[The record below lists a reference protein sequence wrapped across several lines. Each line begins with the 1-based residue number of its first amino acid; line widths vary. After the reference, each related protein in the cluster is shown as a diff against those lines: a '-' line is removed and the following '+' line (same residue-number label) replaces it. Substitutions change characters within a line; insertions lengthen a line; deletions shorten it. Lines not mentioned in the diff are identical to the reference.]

1 MFEKGR
7 LFVCENK
14 SMWKIGHKSREEQ
27 NQRRQNMKEKS
38 DINKLLEGRCR
49 GQGVEYVAF
58 KKANESH
65 SIGTATAIYDPIAGR
80 TVDVLSMNEFR
91 FFMITRFDPKVVEI
105 KEQMLMIPGLVAKA
119 AAKNGFRIPTNIL
132 TTDFVVFY
140 EDGTIKAFSVKSSK
154 KIFDKERY
162 KDKGKWR
169 ALVRRQKLERD
180 YWELLGVE
188 WSIIYGDELNVME
201 AANIRACLKCYNK
214 QNVSTIDH
222 MYRYLIA
229 HHHVAVDLTQK
240 IHFAKV
246 AKENEEEIRRLYKE
260 VTDNG
265 TKTCIGTRENN
276 LLRGNHL

>member
-1 MFEKGR
+1 
-7 LFVCENK
+7 
-14 SMWKIGHKSREEQ
+14 
-27 NQRRQNMKEKS
+27 MKEKS

-188 WSIIYGDELNVME
+188 WSNVYGDELNVMG
-201 AANIRACLKCYNK
+201 AANIRACLKCYNQ

-240 IHFAKV
+240 IHFTKV

-265 TKTCIGTRENN
+265 TKNCIGTRQNN